1 MPQATSEIRV
11 TLPDGSVRRV
21 PSGTTVRE
29 IAAAIGPGL
38 AKAAVVGRID
48 DALVDLA
55 TPLHEDLDLVLLT
68 NRDPEALHVLRALD
82 IEQHLDVIVSREDV
96 QKPKPDPEIYL
107 LVASKLDVP
116 PGECLVLEDSVMGVR
131 SGVAAGM
138 SGIAVATPFTECSL
152 QRELP
157 VPDEW
162 IVRES
167 DSLPSVVR
175 RRIEAHNRVAHPDSA
190 GA

>member
-1 MPQATSEIRV
+1 
-11 TLPDGSVRRV
+11 
-21 PSGTTVRE
+21 
-29 IAAAIGPGL
+29 
-38 AKAAVVGRID
+38 
-48 DALVDLA
+48 
-55 TPLHEDLDLVLLT
+55 
-68 NRDPEALHVLRALD
+68 
-82 IEQHLDVIVSREDV
+82 
-96 QKPKPDPEIYL
+96 
-107 LVASKLDVP
+107 
-116 PGECLVLEDSVMGVR
+116 MGVR

-138 SGIAVATPFTECSL
+138 AVIAVATPFTECSL

-175 RRIEAHNRVAHPDSA
+175 RRIEAHNRVAHPEAA